1 MARLLSQEISLAYG
15 ETTIVENL
23 SLSIPDGKITTII
36 GPNGCGKST
45 LLKSLARLLKP
56 SRGAVLLDG
65 QVIHHYPTRE
75 VAKRLGLLSQ
85 QAIVIPGITVADLVR
100 RGRYP
105 HQAFMQTPSK
115 ADEEAVDHALDLTG
129 MQDLRDRPVDQLSGG
144 QRQRAWIAMAIAQ
157 DTPLLLLDEPT
168 TFLDISHQL
177 EVVDLVQKLNRE
189 DGRTVVMVLH
199 DINEAARASDHLVAM
214 RDGAI
219 IHEGTPDEVIQP
231 DVLRDVYGVETDIF
245 AHPTMDH
252 PFCVPRSSHQPTPDT
267 NRRDG
272 DGFRVDGINT
282 GYGKRVVLENL
293 SVEIEAGRVTSI
305 IGPNACGKSTLV
317 RTCARLLK
325 PDQGQ
330 VHLGENQVHKGSHR
344 KLARRL
350 ALLAQGQMPPS
361 GFLVEDLVAS
371 GRIPHQGFFRQWSAE
386 DEEIVNDALAKS
398 NLTDMRFREIDTL
411 SGGQRQRCWFAMCL
425 AQNTPVIL
433 LDEPTTFLDISAQL
447 DMLDMAHRL
456 NREEG
461 RTVVMILHDLNMA
474 AKYSDTIVAMK
485 DGRVMA
491 VGTPAEVLTPEILHE
506 VFEIE
511 AMVTSDPRTGCPVVI
526 PIGAASDQVGELDA
540 LTTADFPTAIVAD

>member
-1 MARLLSQEISLAYG
+1 MVRLLSEQISLGYG
-15 ETTIVENL
+15 DVTIVDGL
-23 SLSIPDGKITTII
+23 SLSIPDGKVTTII

-56 SRGAVLLDG
+56 SKGAVLLDG
-65 QVIHHYPTRE
+65 QVIHHYPT
-75 VAKRLGLLSQ
+75 RLGLLSQ

-214 RDGAI
+214 REGAI
-219 IHEGTPDEVIQP
+219 IHEGTPDDVIRP
-231 DVLRDVYGVETDIF
+231 EVLREVYGVETDVF
-245 AHPTMDH
+245 QHPTLDH
-252 PFCVPRSSHQPTPDT
+252 PFCVPRSAQEPVPDAD
-267 NRRDG
+267 RRAG
-272 DGFRVDGINT
+272 DGFTVDGINT

-293 SVEIEAGRVTSI
+293 SVEIEAGRVTCI

-325 PDQGQ
+325 PNQGQ
-330 VHLGENQVHKGSHR
+330 VQLGENAVHKGSHR

-386 DEEIVNDALAKS
+386 DEDIVNDALRRA
-398 NLTDMRFREIDTL
+398 NLTEMRFREIDTL

-474 AKYSDTIVAMK
+474 AKYSDTIIAMK
-485 DGRVMA
+485 NGRVMA
-491 VGTPAEVLTPEILHE
+491 VGTPAEVLTPQTLHD

-511 AMVTSDPRTGCPVVI
+511 AAVTTDPLTGAPVVI
-526 PIGAASDQVGELDA
+526 PIGTAQAHIGELDGMVA
-540 LTTADFPTAIVAD
+540 ESFPTAIVAD

>member
-1 MARLLSQEISLAYG
+1 MARLLSQDISLAYG
-15 ETTIVENL
+15 ETTIVESL
-23 SLSIPDGKITTII
+23 SLSIPDGQITTII

-85 QAIVIPGITVADLVR
+85 QAVVIPGITVADLVR

-115 ADEEAVDHALDLTG
+115 ADEEAVDHALDLTD
-129 MQDLRDRPVDQLSGG
+129 MQGLRDRPVDQLSGG

-219 IHEGTPDEVIQP
+219 IHEGAPDEVIQP
-231 DVLRDVYGVETDIF
+231 EVLRQVYGVDTDVF
-245 AHPTMDH
+245 QHPTLDH
-252 PFCVPRSSHQPTPDT
+252 PFCVPRSAHEPVPDN

-272 DGFRVDGINT
+272 EGFRVNGINT

-293 SVEIEAGRVTSI
+293 SVEIEAGRITSI

-371 GRIPHQGFFRQWSAE
+371 GRIPHQGFFRQWSTE

-398 NLTDMRFREIDTL
+398 NLSDMRFREIDTL

-447 DMLDMAHRL
+447 DLLDMAHRL

-474 AKYSDTIVAMK
+474 ARYSDTIVAMK
-485 DGRVMA
+485 NGRVMA
-491 VGTPAEVLTPEILHE
+491 VGTPAEVLTPDLLHE

-511 AMVTSDPRTGCPVVI
+511 AMVTTDPRSGCPVVI
-526 PIGAASDQVGELDA
+526 PIGTAHAHVGELDA

>member
-1 MARLLSQEISLAYG
+1 MARLLSEQISLAYG
-15 ETTIVENL
+15 DTTIVDSL
-23 SLSIPDGKITTII
+23 SLTIPDGQVTTII

-56 SRGAVLLDG
+56 TRGAVLLDG

-85 QAIVIPGITVADLVR
+85 QAVVIPGITVADLVR

-115 ADEEAVDHALDLTG
+115 ADEEAVNHALDLTG

-199 DINEAARASDHLVAM
+199 DINEAARASDYLVAM

-219 IHEGTPDEVIQP
+219 IHEGTTHEVIRP
-231 DVLRDVYGVETDIF
+231 EVLRDVYGVETDVYQ
-245 AHPTMDH
+245 HPTLNH
-252 PFCVPRSSHQPTPDT
+252 PFCVPRSSQAAVPDT
-267 NRRDG
+267 QRRHG
-272 DGFRVDGINT
+272 DGFKIDGINT

-293 SVEIEAGRVTSI
+293 SVDIEAGRVTSI

-330 VHLGENQVHKGSHR
+330 VHLGDDRVHKGSHR

-386 DEEIVNDALAKS
+386 DEEVVNDALHRS
-398 NLTDMRFREIDTL
+398 RLTEMRFREIDTL

-485 DGRVMA
+485 DGKVMA
-491 VGTPAEVLTPEILHE
+491 VGT
-506 VFEIE
+506 
-511 AMVTSDPRTGCPVVI
+511 
-526 PIGAASDQVGELDA
+526 
-540 LTTADFPTAIVAD
+540 

>member
-1 MARLLSQEISLAYG
+1 
-15 ETTIVENL
+15 
-23 SLSIPDGKITTII
+23 
-36 GPNGCGKST
+36 
-45 LLKSLARLLKP
+45 
-56 SRGAVLLDG
+56 
-65 QVIHHYPTRE
+65 
-75 VAKRLGLLSQ
+75 
-85 QAIVIPGITVADLVR
+85 
-100 RGRYP
+100 
-105 HQAFMQTPSK
+105 
-115 ADEEAVDHALDLTG
+115 
-129 MQDLRDRPVDQLSGG
+129 
-144 QRQRAWIAMAIAQ
+144 
-157 DTPLLLLDEPT
+157 
-168 TFLDISHQL
+168 
-177 EVVDLVQKLNRE
+177 
-189 DGRTVVMVLH
+189 MVLH
-199 DINEAARASDHLVAM
+199 DINEAARASDYLVAM

-219 IHEGTPDEVIQP
+219 IHEGTTHEVIRP
-231 DVLRDVYGVETDIF
+231 EILRDVYGVETDVYQ
-245 AHPTMDH
+245 HPTLNH
-252 PFCVPRSSHQPTPDT
+252 PFCVPRSTQATAPDT
-267 NRRDG
+267 QRRGG
-272 DGFRVDGINT
+272 DGFSIDGINT

-325 PDQGQ
+325 PGQGQ
-330 VHLGENQVHKGSHR
+330 VHLGSDQVHKGSHR

-386 DEEIVNDALAKS
+386 DEDVVNDALHRS
-398 NLTDMRFREIDTL
+398 NLTEMRFREIDTL

-485 DGRVMA
+485 DGKVMA
-491 VGTPAEVLTPEILHE
+491 VGTPAEVLTPQILHD

-511 AMVTSDPRTGCPVVI
+511 AVVTTDERSGVPVVI
-526 PIGAASDQVGELDA
+526 PLGTAKPADGDLAAI
-540 LTTADFPTAIVAD
+540 TAESWPAAIVAD